1 MKLNDPRHPWP
12 RLVAA
17 ARQIPHTDD
26 VTAPYGF
33 ATRVAALGFAQE
45 RRASLFERFAL
56 RALGT
61 ACLLAVASVAI
72 NYSTI
77 AQPVNKAVDDEVQF
91 TPVEDPVSVLLDA

>member
-1 MKLNDPRHPWP
+1 MKFNDPRHPWP

-17 ARQIPHTDD
+17 ARQIPHADD
-26 VTAPYGF
+26 ATAPYGF
-33 ATRVAALGFAQE
+33 ATRVAALAFAQE

-56 RALGT
+56 RALGA
-61 ACLLAVASVAI
+61 ACLLAVASAAI

-77 AQPVNKAVDDEVQF
+77 AQPMNKPIDDEVQF